1 MGPLEAIQAGT
12 SYSAEVLGIADKVGT
27 VKAGLAADIIAVSGD
42 PLTDLRRLL
51 DVQLVLQ
58 GGTVRVAGGRPVREN
73 RSVFAGVS

>member
-42 PLTDLRRLL
+42 PVTDLRRLL
-51 DVQLVLQ
+51 DVQFVLQ
-58 GGTVRVAGGRPVREN
+58 GGTVRVAGGRPAREN